1 MTHWIASSNRDNAK
15 ILDAKHIWG
24 VPKRNKTL
32 MHRVKPGDTILVY
45 VRQEKEDDTIL
56 PSAITGAYEVVS
68 EPYEDHARLFTT
80 PPQMGDEV
88 FPFRMKVKPVAVFP
102 EPLEFKP
109 LIEDLAFITNK
120 TMWSGHLRQA
130 MREIPAED
138 YHLILRRAGMEAT
151 DA

>member
-1 MTHWIASSNRDNAK
+1 MTHWIASSNRDNAR

-32 MHRVKPGDTILVY
+32 MQRVKPGDTILVY

-56 PSAITGAYEVVS
+56 PSAITGAYKVIS
-68 EPYEDHARLFTT
+68 EPYEDHSRLFVT

-88 FPFRMKVKPVAVFP
+88 FPFRMKVRPIKVFP

-109 LIEDLAFITNK
+109 LIGDLTFITNK
-120 TMWSGHLRQA
+120 TMWSGHLRVA
-130 MREIPAED
+130 MREIPED
-138 YHLILRRAGMEAT
+138 DYRLILKWAGVEA
-151 DA
+151 

>member
-1 MTHWIASSNRDNAK
+1 MTHWIASSNRDNQK
-15 ILDAKHIWG
+15 ILDTKHIWG
-24 VPKRNKTL
+24 VPRRNKTL

-45 VRQEKEDDTIL
+45 VRQEKEGNTIL
-56 PSAITGAYEVVS
+56 PSAITGAYEVVA
-68 EPYEDHARLFTT
+68 EPYEDHSRLFVT

-88 FPFRMKVKPVAVFP
+88 FA

-109 LIEDLAFITNK
+109 LIPDLTFITNK

-138 YHLILRRAGMEAT
+138 YHLILRRAGVEAT

>member
-1 MTHWIASSNRDNAK
+1 MTHWLASSNRDNAK
-15 ILDAKHIWG
+15 ILEKKHIWG

-45 VRQEKEDDTIL
+45 VRRELEGDTTL
-56 PSAITGAYEVVS
+56 PSAITGAYEVVA
-68 EPYEDHARLFTT
+68 EPYIDHSRLFTT
-80 PPQMGDEV
+80 PPHMGDEV
-88 FPFRMKVKPVAVFP
+88 FPYRMKVRPIKVFP

-109 LIEDLAFITNK
+109 LIPDLKFITNK

-138 YHLILRRAGMEAT
+138 YQLILRRAGVEAT